1 MVTLNKV
8 RLIINGTIIFGKKI
22 FQTNSYFIA
31 NIHELNNVESK
42 RKNCALW
49 ILIYIVYNNTIKI
62 RWLNIVLRSCTQESC
77 CGIRNQCRI
86 ID

>member
-22 FQTNSYFIA
+22 FQTNLYFIA
-31 NIHELNNVESK
+31 NIHELNYVESE

-62 RWLNIVLRSCTQESC
+62 RWLNIVLRSYTQESC